1 MYGTREDLCRML
13 NEQYPAE
20 TPLNL
25 IIWTPADIEALADGM
40 EYSFS
45 EHDVRAVLERMDTIP
60 EEQRL
65 ESGVSA
71 GLVMALID
79 QVKEGTVAKLAMRQ
93 PFVLFKGLTFQKLC
107 LPGAFRPGDHHN
119 KMLRPGLCVVHAS
132 PQYL

>member
-45 EHDVRAVLERMDTIP
+45 EHDVRAVLERMDAIP

-65 ESGVSA
+65 ESGVLTCSSPALWTGCGECPPLQRPDGRAGSA
-71 GLVMALID
+71 TSERAPIAARRAPTG
-79 QVKEGTVAKLAMRQ
+79 E
-93 PFVLFKGLTFQKLC
+93 P
-107 LPGAFRPGDHHN
+107 N
-119 KMLRPGLCVVHAS
+119 
-132 PQYL
+132 